1 MGSVLARIKL
11 SCGVLIFDY
20 DNIHCRKSLGDAQ
33 LEPEMVA
40 SLEKLIS
47 LASDGVVGYQLSQQV
62 FIVRD
67 MRTSLSPL
75 GWVHVY
81 KSDLGKIECS
91 LR

>member
-1 MGSVLARIKL
+1 MFSNMSLL
-11 SCGVLIFDY
+11 LF
-20 DNIHCRKSLGDAQ
+20 RKGLGDAQ
-33 LEPEMVA
+33 LEPEMVS
-40 SLEKLIS
+40 SLEKLTS

-62 FIVRD
+62 FVVRD
-67 MRTSLSPL
+67 KITSLAPL

>member
-1 MGSVLARIKL
+1 ML
-11 SCGVLIFDY
+11 S
-20 DNIHCRKSLGDAQ
+20 
-33 LEPEMVA
+33 
-40 SLEKLIS
+40 SLEKVTS
-47 LASDGVVGYQLSQQV
+47 LASDGIVGYQLSQQV

-67 MRTSLSPL
+67 EITSLAPL